1 VRIVVTFDEELRSYG
16 FSRERFPGSPIGG
29 GSGGSVVATPRER
42 GRSMPVYYSKTE
54 EEQPVFHVFLGCSEG
69 SKIGMEN
76 RVEKLKK
83 RAICK
88 ECLVLMKQA
97 TWVEPHDHHDHET
110 LHRHTGS

>member
-1 VRIVVTFDEELRSYG
+1 
-16 FSRERFPGSPIGG
+16 
-29 GSGGSVVATPRER
+29 
-42 GRSMPVYYSKTE
+42 MPVYYSKAD
-54 EEQPVFHVFLGCSEG
+54 EEQPVFHVFLGCSDG

-97 TWVEPHDHHDHET
+97 TWVEPHDHQEHK